1 MAGRAPERSWWRWI
15 TGVTPS
21 EDLVPGPSLAD
32 LYRWAVAERDRLIKE
47 NTALRARLAERDGDV
62 AALEAEARTRHEQ
75 MKDLV
80 AELHASSPPRTH
92 NNPLTW
98 KDS

>member
-1 MAGRAPERSWWRWI
+1 MAGSAPERSWWRWI

-32 LYRWAVAERDRLIKE
+32 LYRWAVAERDRLIEE
-47 NTALRARLAERDGDV
+47 NAGLRARLAERDGDV

-80 AELHASSPPRTH
+80 AELHAATPPQSH
-92 NNPLTW
+92 INFLTW